1 MASDMSLACNKH
13 MKLSLL
19 TAVVLAGAVMSEAFG
34 VSVTAE
40 KLRHDCRT
48 FIKCIENG
56 GLCPSDAEASSA
68 AYCNGYIKGF
78 WDGRYFGLAEADF
91 HLEKTE
97 TFVGK
102 ELAKKY
108 GMYCTTEGVTTNQA
122 AEVFV
127 KYMDSQPEKLY
138 ESAREMLFNSFVE
151 AFPCEQ

>member
-1 MASDMSLACNKH
+1 MLRLLAA
-13 MKLSLL
+13 
-19 TAVVLAGAVMSEAFG
+19 TVFGVMGTPEAFG
-34 VSVTAE
+34 VSPTAE
-40 KLRHDCRT
+40 KLRHDCRA

-78 WDGRYFGLAEADF
+78 WDGRYFGLAEVDF

-108 GMYCTTEGVTTNQA
+108 GMYCTAEGVTTNQA

-127 KYMDSQPEKLY
+127 KYMDSHPENLY

-151 AFPCEQ
+151 AFPCE